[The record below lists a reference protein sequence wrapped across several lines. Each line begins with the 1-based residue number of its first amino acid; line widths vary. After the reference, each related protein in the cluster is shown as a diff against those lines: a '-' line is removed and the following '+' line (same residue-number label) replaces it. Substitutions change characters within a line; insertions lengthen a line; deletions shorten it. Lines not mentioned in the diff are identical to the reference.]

1 MRELIFSLLIG
12 LSAQIPKCDEPALT
26 EGTTLK
32 VLPLILKTDTIKSIA
47 FNKNISLTFY

>member
-32 VLPLILKTDTIKSIA
+32 VFLPISLKTSTIQIIG
-47 FNKNISLTFY
+47 FNILGCY